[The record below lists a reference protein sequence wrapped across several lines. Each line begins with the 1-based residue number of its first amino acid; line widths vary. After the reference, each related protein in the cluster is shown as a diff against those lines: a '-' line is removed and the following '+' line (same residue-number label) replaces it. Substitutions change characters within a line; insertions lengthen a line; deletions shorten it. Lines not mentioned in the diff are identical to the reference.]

1 MSNIKDVA
9 RLTGLSIST
18 ISKYINGGN
27 VLAEN
32 KVLIDHAIHTL
43 DFKVNEAARSLKTSK
58 TMTVGALLPSLSVSF
73 FSSLFSLIEEHLQRH
88 GYSLIV
94 CSYNND
100 PEQELNKIKFLASK
114 QVDGIILV
122 PERLDADKVNAIK
135 EIYSRKIPLVLL
147 DRFIPGL
154 EYDRIL
160 VDNSGISYAAVEQLL
175 VNRHRRIGIMMGP
188 SDIST
193 GYERTLGYQ
202 RVLAD
207 YSIPLDPALMLMGD
221 YTYEA
226 GYRLFLEFMDM
237 PEPPTAIFVTNYD
250 MTLGAVTAA
259 YERKLKIPQDI
270 SFIGFDEVRLTKMFN
285 PPLSIVI
292 QPMEEIAEQT
302 AATLLLRMRE
312 DYTSFPLMVRLKGEL
327 LLHESIATL

>member
-27 VLAEN
+27 VLEEN
-32 KVLIDHAIHTL
+32 KALIEHAILAL
-43 DFKVNEAARSLKTSK
+43 DFKVNQAARSLKTSK

-73 FSSLFSLIEEHLQRH
+73 FSNLFSLIEDRLQKE

-100 PEQELNKIKFLASK
+100 PEQELNKIKFLVSK
-114 QVDGIILV
+114 QVDGILFV
-122 PERLDADKVNAIK
+122 PERVNVENVNAIK
-135 EIYSRKIPLVLL
+135 EIYTHKVPLVLL
-147 DRFIPGL
+147 DRWISGL

-160 VDNSGISYAAVEQLL
+160 VDNSGISYAAVEHLL
-175 VNRHRRIGIMMGP
+175 TNRHRRVGIMMGP
-188 SDIST
+188 NDIST

-207 YSIPLDPALMLMGD
+207 YSIPLDPSLMLLGD
-221 YTYEA
+221 YSYES
-226 GYRLFLEFMDM
+226 GYRLFCEFMDM
-237 PEPPTAIFVTNYD
+237 REPPTAIFVTNYD

-259 YERKLKIPQDI
+259 YERKLKIPEDI
-270 SFIGFDEVRLTKMFN
+270 SFIGFDEIRLTKMFN
-285 PPLSIVI
+285 PPLSIVV
-292 QPMEEIAEQT
+292 QPMELIAEQT
-302 AATLLLRMRE
+302 TATLVQRMRE
-312 DYTSFPLMVRLKGEL
+312 DYASFPLMMRLKAEL
-327 LLHESIATL
+327 MLHDSVATL

>member
-27 VLAEN
+27 VLEEN
-32 KVLIDHAIHTL
+32 RALIEHAIQTL
-43 DFKVNEAARSLKTSK
+43 DYKVNQAARSLKTSK

-73 FSSLFSLIEEHLQRH
+73 FSDLFSMIEDRLGKE

-100 PEQELNKIKFLASK
+100 PDQELDKLKFLVSK
-114 QVDGIILV
+114 QVDGILFV
-122 PERLDADKVNAIK
+122 PERVNVEQVNAIK
-135 EIYSRKIPLVLL
+135 EIYTHKVPLELL
-147 DRFIPGL
+147 DRWISGL

-160 VDNSGISYAAVEQLL
+160 VDNSGISYAAVEHLL

-207 YSIPLDPALMLMGD
+207 YSIPLDSSLMLMGD
-221 YTYEA
+221 YSYES
-226 GYRLFLEFMDM
+226 GYRLFCEFMDM
-237 PEPPTAIFVTNYD
+237 SEPPTAIFVTNYD

-270 SFIGFDEVRLTKMFN
+270 SFIGFDEIRLTKMFS

-292 QPMEEIAEQT
+292 QPMELIAEQT
-302 AATLLLRMRE
+302 VATLVQRMRE
-312 DYTSFPLMVRLKGEL
+312 DYASFPQMMRLKAEL
-327 LLHESIATL
+327 LLHESVAAL

>member
-27 VLAEN
+27 VLEEN
-32 KVLIDHAIHTL
+32 KTRIDHAIAAL
-43 DFKVNEAARSLKTSK
+43 DFKVNLTARSLKTSK

-73 FSSLFSLIEEHLQRH
+73 FSDLFSMIEGLLRRE

-100 PEQELNKIKFLASK
+100 PEQELDKVKFLVGK
-114 QVDGIILV
+114 QVDGIIFV
-122 PERLDADKVNAIK
+122 PGRVDVKKVNAIK
-135 EIYSRKIPLVLL
+135 EIQSHKVPLVLL
-147 DRFIPGL
+147 DRCVAGL

-160 VDNSGISYAAVEQLL
+160 VDNSGISYAAVEHLL
-175 VNRHRRIGIMMGP
+175 TNRHRRIGIMMGP
-188 SDIST
+188 NDIST
-193 GYERTLGYQ
+193 GYERTLGYE

-207 YSIPLDPALMLMGD
+207 YSIPLDPSLMRMGD
-221 YTYEA
+221 FSYES
-226 GYRLFLEFMDM
+226 GYRLFCEFMDM
-237 PEPPTAIFVTNYD
+237 DDPPTAIFATNYD

-259 YERKLKIPQDI
+259 YERKLKIPEDI

-292 QPMEEIAEQT
+292 QPMELIAEQT
-302 AATLLLRMRE
+302 ASTLVRRMRD
-312 DYTSFPLMVRLKGEL
+312 DYASFPLMLRLKGEL
-327 LLHESIATL
+327 LLNDSVAAL